1 MIIIDYDKA
10 KEIILNMFIANKEGI
25 TADEIKSNTEFN
37 PMIDSVRGM
46 IFKVNCDTNSVL
58 DKMTNQDN
66 ILIYK
71 QGKYYLK

>member
-1 MIIIDYDKA
+1 MDYDKA
-10 KEIILNMFIANKEGI
+10 KEIILNMFVSNKEGI
-25 TADEIKSNTEFN
+25 TVDEIKTNPKFN
-37 PMIDSVRGM
+37 PTIDNVGGI
-46 IFKVNCDTNSVL
+46 IFKASCDTNSVL